1 MNAIIVAALWGVL
14 MMYAGFV
21 AKGRSTNILAIAG
34 ILVLI
39 VVNWLE
45 YLGVSF
51 FNIDTKGMLVYNTFG
66 LLFNEVMLLATL
78 VYFLLSGQE
87 LGKSNRT
94 PSDLYALLFFILAG
108 IAIIAGF
115 RSLLML
121 FIGIEIVSIPLY
133 VLAGSAKTNL
143 KSNEAALK
151 YFLMGSFSTG
161 IMLMGIAFLYGD
173 AGTFFLEGINAG
185 ISVITPMKG
194 IGMVL
199 LLASM
204 SFKVSAVPFHF
215 WTPDV
220 YDGSPTVFTS
230 FMATIVKSA
239 GFFAFIKLFESAFGS
254 IQNDWQG
261 LMALIAALTLIIGN
275 VTAVFQQS
283 VKRML
288 SYSSIAQAGFMLL
301 GVFALNV
308 FAKQGMILYFA
319 AYSFATIA
327 IFAVL
332 AKLKDD
338 SIDSFNGFARKQPVV
353 ALALLI
359 SFLSLAGI
367 PLTAGFFAKYFMLL
381 AVIKDASMMWL
392 LVVAILCAAVSVFY
406 YFRVIQAM
414 YFREGGA
421 DDENQAPVFSSS
433 FKVIMVVNSILILIL
448 GIHPDW
454 LTNLL

>member
-433 FKVIMVVNSILILIL
+433 FKVIIVVNSILILIL

>member
-21 AKGRSTNILAIAG
+21 AKGRSTNTLAIAG

-45 YLGVSF
+45 YLGLPF

-94 PSDLYALLFFILAG
+94 PSDLYALLFFILSG

-185 ISVITPMKG
+185 IGVITPMKG

-199 LLASM
+199 LLTSM

-421 DDENQAPVFSSS
+421 EDENQAPVFSSS
-433 FKVIMVVNSILILIL
+433 FKVIMVLNSILILIL

>member
-21 AKGRSTNILAIAG
+21 AKGRSTNLLAITG
-34 ILVLI
+34 VLVLI

-45 YLGVSF
+45 YLGLPF
-51 FNIDTKGMLVYNTFG
+51 FSIDTKGMLVYNTFG
-66 LLFNEVMLLATL
+66 LIFNEVMLVATL

-94 PSDLYALLFFILAG
+94 PSDLYALLFFILSG

-185 ISVITPMKG
+185 IGVITPMKG

-199 LLASM
+199 LLTSM

-338 SIDSFNGFARKQPVV
+338 SIESFNGFARRQPVV

-392 LVVAILCAAVSVFY
+392 LVVAILCAAISVYY

-414 YFREGGA
+414 YFKEGNI
-421 DDENQAPVFSSS
+421 DDDNQSPVFSGA
-433 FKVIMVVNSILILIL
+433 FKVIMVLNTVLILVL